1 MNIIIPL
8 GGLGERFK
16 NDGYILPKPLI
27 NIFGKP
33 MIFYVIDNLCL
44 TNKDKLIFIY
54 NKELNKYG
62 FDNIIKNKYSNIEL
76 IELNKQTEG
85 AAETILIGLEN
96 IDKSLI
102 QNKCV
107 LLDCDTFYKLECI
120 DILEKYRTQEDNAIF
135 CFNDNQEK
143 PIFSYVKIDE
153 KNQFITEIKE
163 KVKISNYANS
173 GCYCFK
179 NGQILKKYCEIIIK
193 KNIREKNEYYTSCVI
208 KEMLEDGHKFNAN
221 IIDIHDFV
229 CVGTPL
235 QLKIFCSNFEGNF
248 IKKRICF
255 ELDDTLIYLIDK
267 NDYNSTYPIY
277 KNIDYLKFLHN
288 MGHTII
294 IYTSRGMKKYGN
306 NQGLAIKNIA
316 QITFETLEKYN
327 IPYDEIYFGKPDA
340 DFYIDNLNINR
351 YDDLEKSIGFYKTH
365 IQERYFNNILT
376 KKMDIITKKSNNN
389 KLHGEIYYYK
399 NIPEQLKPYFPLFID
414 NGEDWYSIEKIKG
427 ITMSYLYVNE
437 SLSEEVFLKYLNI
450 FKIIHIQR
458 LPGGLV
464 PDAEPLDLLQ
474 ADGACKRLY
483 HNNKNSLEQYVNINI
498 YDNYSKK
505 IEERYKANNDLYS
518 KYKNSNEIY
527 NDLLDY
533 FKNYQEINDGVKGII
548 HGDAVMSN
556 CIIDENN
563 NFKLIDM
570 RGKIYDTFTI
580 YGDIFYDYAKI
591 YQSLIG
597 YDEILLDKIISNEY
611 RQKMINIFFKY
622 ILENYEEKY
631 LDIIKNI
638 TNSLL
643 FTLLPL
649 HNDRKC
655 NDFYKLI
662 KIRL

>member
-16 NDGYILPKPLI
+16 NDGYVLPKPLI

-62 FDNIIKNKYSNIEL
+62 FNNIIKNKYSNIEL

-85 AAETILIGLEN
+85 ASETILIGLEN

-107 LLDCDTFYKLECI
+107 LLDCDTFYKLDCI
-120 DILEKYRTQEDNAIF
+120 DILEKYRSQEDNAIF

-143 PIFSYVKIDE
+143 PIFSYIKIDE
-153 KNQFITEIKE
+153 KNGYVTEIKE

-173 GCYCFK
+173 GCYCFE

-208 KEMLEDGHKFNAN
+208 KEMIEDGYKFNAN
-221 IIDIHDFV
+221 IIDINDFV

-235 QLKIFCSNFEGNF
+235 QLKIFCSNYEGNF

-255 ELDDTLIYLIDK
+255 ELDDTLVYLIDK
-267 NDYNSTYPIY
+267 NDYRIVSPIY

-294 IYTSRGMKKYGN
+294 IYTSRGMKKHRN
-306 NQGLAIKNIA
+306 NEGLAIKNIA
-316 QITFETLEKYN
+316 QITFDTLEKYN

-340 DFYIDNLNINR
+340 DFYIDNLNING

-365 IQERYFNNILT
+365 VQERYFNNILT
-376 KKMDIITKKSNNN
+376 QKMDIITKKSSDK
-389 KLHGEIYYYK
+389 KLQGEIYYYS
-399 NIPEQLKPYFPLFID
+399 NIPIELKQYFPLFID
-414 NGEDWYSIEKIKG
+414 NGENWYSIEKIKG

-437 SLSEEVFLKYLNI
+437 SLSEDLFSKYLNI
-450 FKIIHIQR
+450 FKIIHTCQ
-458 LPGGLV
+458 
-464 PDAEPLDLLQ
+464 
-474 ADGACKRLY
+474 
-483 HNNKNSLEQYVNINI
+483 NNKNSLDSDESRSNFVNVLEDTKNLMISDLDIDINI
-498 YDNYSKK
+498 YNNYSKK
-505 IEERYKANNDLYS
+505 IEVRYTSNNNLYS
-518 KYKNSNEIY
+518 KYKNSNKIY
-527 NDLLDY
+527 DNLINY
-533 FKNYQEINDGVKGII
+533 FDNYEKNNNGIKGII

-570 RGKIYDTFTI
+570 RGKIYNSYTI

-655 NDFYKLI
+655 DDFYKLI
-662 KIRL
+662 KI

>member
-62 FDNIIKNKYSNIEL
+62 FDNIIKNKYNNIEL

-85 AAETILIGLEN
+85 AAETILIGLDN

-153 KNQFITEIKE
+153 KNGFITEIKE

-208 KEMLEDGHKFNAN
+208 KEMIENGHKFIAN

-255 ELDDTLIYLIDK
+255 ELDDTLVHLSDK
-267 NDYNSTYPIY
+267 KDYNRVCPIY

-306 NQGLAIKNIA
+306 SEGLAIKNIA

-327 IPYDEIYFGKPDA
+327 IPYHEIYFGKPDA
-340 DFYIDNLNINR
+340 DFYIDNLNING

-376 KKMDIITKKSNNN
+376 QKMDIITKKSSDK
-389 KLHGEIYYYK
+389 KLYGEIYYYS
-399 NIPEQLKPYFPLFID
+399 NIPKELKQYFPLFIN

-437 SLSEEVFLKYLNI
+437 SLSEDLFTKYLNI
-450 FKIIHIQR
+450 IKIIHNYQNNKNNLDLSGPMR
-458 LPGGLV
+458 AFQ
-464 PDAEPLDLLQ
+464 DADPLDLPKVVGTTKDRMIL
-474 ADGACKRLY
+474 D
-483 HNNKNSLEQYVNINI
+483 INI

-505 IEERYKANNDLYS
+505 IEIRYTTNNDIYS

-527 NDLLDY
+527 NNLLDY
-533 FKNYQEINDGVKGII
+533 FNNYEKNNNGIKGII

-570 RGKIYDTFTI
+570 RGKLYNTCTI

-622 ILENYEEKY
+622 ILENYDEKY
-631 LDIIKNI
+631 IDIIKNI

-655 NDFYKLI
+655 DDFYKLI
-662 KIRL
+662 KL

>member
-1 MNIIIPL
+1 VCDIADPIEIFKSTGDPLNIIIPL

-54 NKELNKYG
+54 NKDLNKYG
-62 FDNIIKNKYSNIEL
+62 FNNIIKNKYNNVQL

-85 AAETILIGLEN
+85 SAETILIGLEN

-107 LLDCDTFYKLECI
+107 LLDCDTFYKLENI

-143 PIFSYVKIDE
+143 PIFSYVKINE
-153 KNQFITEIKE
+153 KNGFITEIKE
-163 KVKISNYANS
+163 KVKISNYANT
-173 GCYCFK
+173 GCYCFN
-179 NGQILKKYCEIIIK
+179 NGHILKKYCEQVIK

-208 KEMLEDGHKFNAN
+208 KEMIEDGHKFVAN
-221 IIDIHDFV
+221 IIDINNFV

-235 QLKIFCSNFEGNF
+235 QLKIFCSNFETNF

-255 ELDDTLIYLIDK
+255 ELDDTLVYLIDK
-267 NDYNSTYPIY
+267 KNYNSVSPIY
-277 KNIDYLKFLHN
+277 RNIDYLKFLHN
-288 MGHTII
+288 LGHTII
-294 IYTSRGMKKYGN
+294 IYTSRGMKKYKN
-306 NQGLAIKNIA
+306 NEGLAIKNIA

-340 DFYIDNLNINR
+340 DFYIDNLNINGC
-351 YDDLEKSIGFYKTH
+351 DDLEKTIGFYKTH

-376 KKMDIITKKSNNN
+376 KKMDIITKKSNDK
-389 KLHGEIYYYK
+389 KLLGEIYYYK
-399 NIPEQLKPYFPLFID
+399 NIPKELKQYFPLFID
-414 NGEDWYSIEKIKG
+414 NGENWYSIEKIKG

-437 SLSEEVFLKYLNI
+437 SLSEEVFVKYLNI
-450 FKIIHIQR
+450 FKNIHMCQ
-458 LPGGLV
+458 
-464 PDAEPLDLLQ
+464 
-474 ADGACKRLY
+474 K
-483 HNNKNSLEQYVNINI
+483 NKNSLDSKLELDINI

-505 IEERYKANNDLYS
+505 IEIRYTTNYDLYS
-518 KYKNSNEIY
+518 KYKNSKEIY
-527 NDLLDY
+527 DDLLQY
-533 FKNYQEINDGVKGII
+533 FNNYEKNNNGIKGII

-570 RGKIYDTFTI
+570 RGKIYNTCTI

-622 ILENYEEKY
+622 ILENYDEKY
-631 LDIIKNI
+631 IDIIKNI

-655 NDFYKLI
+655 DDFYKLI
-662 KIRL
+662 KL

>member
-16 NDGYILPKPLI
+16 NDGYTFPKPLI

-62 FDNIIKNKYSNIEL
+62 FNTIIKNRYANVIL

-85 AAETILIGLEN
+85 AAETILIGLKN

-120 DILEKYRTQEDNAIF
+120 DILEKYRNQEDNAIF

-153 KNQFITEIKE
+153 NNGFITEIKE
-163 KVKISNYANS
+163 KIKISNYANS
-173 GCYCFK
+173 GCYCFI
-179 NGQILKKYCEIIIK
+179 NGNLLKKYCKQIID

-208 KEMLEDGHKFNAN
+208 NEMLDDGHKFIAN
-221 IIDIHDFV
+221 IIDINHFV

-235 QLKIFCSNFEGNF
+235 QLKIFCSNFMEDSL
-248 IKKRICF
+248 KKRICF
-255 ELDDTLIYLIDK
+255 ELDNTLFYLNNK
-267 NDYNSTYPIY
+267 NDYNDVSPIF
-277 KNIDYLKFLHN
+277 KNIDYLNFLHN
-288 MGHTII
+288 LGHTII
-294 IYTSRGMKKYGN
+294 IYTSRGMKKYEN
-306 NQGLAIKNIA
+306 NEGLTIKNIA
-316 QITFETLEKYN
+316 KITFDTLEKYN
-327 IPYDEIYFGKPDA
+327 IPYNEIYFGKPDA
-340 DFYIDNLNINR
+340 DFYIDNLNINSFS
-351 YDDLEKSIGFYKTH
+351 DLEKEMGFYKTN
-365 IQERYFNNILT
+365 IKERYFNNIINE
-376 KKMDIITKKSNNN
+376 KIDIITKKSNDN
-389 KLHGEIYYYK
+389 KLQGEIYYYK
-399 NIPEQLKPYFPLFID
+399 NIISELKHYFPIFI
-414 NGEDWYSIEKIKG
+414 NYGENWYSIEKIKG

-437 SLSEEVFLKYLNI
+437 ALSEDIFNKYLSI
-450 FKIIHIQR
+450 FKNIHSTKFI
-458 LPGGLV
+458 
-464 PDAEPLDLLQ
+464 D
-474 ADGACKRLY
+474 
-483 HNNKNSLEQYVNINI
+483 NSNIKNENI
-498 YDNYSKK
+498 YSNYSKK
-505 IEERYKANNDLYS
+505 ITELYNSNLILYS
-518 KYKNSNEIY
+518 KYKNHKEVYDNLINYLNNYEK
-527 NDLLDY
+527 DL
-533 FKNYQEINDGVKGII
+533 KGIKGII

-556 CIIDENN
+556 CIVDQNN

-570 RGKIYDTFTI
+570 RGKLNESYTI

-597 YDEILLDKIISNEY
+597 YDEILLDKIVSNEY
-611 RQKMINIFFKY
+611 REKMINILFLY
-622 ILENYEEKY
+622 IIENYDKSY
-631 LDIIKNI
+631 INIIKNI

-649 HNDRKC
+649 HNNRNCD
-655 NDFYKLI
+655 NFYNLI
-662 KIRL
+662 TLDLE